1 MESLRTDPNIVHV
14 LWTGGW
20 DSTYRIVELSRTEI
34 NILPIY
40 CCDPERESTT
50 EEKKVM
56 LRILEA
62 LSAREETKAHFYPI
76 QFIDVAAIPENKGQ
90 SLFLCA

>member
-20 DSTYRIVELSRTEI
+20 DSTYRIVELSRTEVS
-34 NILPIY
+34 ILPIY

-50 EEKKVM
+50 EERKVM
-56 LRILEA
+56 LRILDA
-62 LSAREETKAHFYPI
+62 LSETQQPT
-76 QFIDVAAIPENKGQ
+76 
-90 SLFLCA
+90 